1 MDLSAV
7 DVTALDIEHF
17 RVRPDSELDL
27 GRIATRGDD
36 WVRGDEGAAKEQ
48 AKLRNA
54 ELSARIADLQ
64 ERLWATKAA
73 KVLVVLQGMDTS
85 GKDSTSR
92 RVFGDG
98 SPLGIAVK
106 GFGRPTDEDLA
117 HDYLWRVHRHT
128 PGAGEIVIF
137 NRSHYEDVLVVR
149 VDELVPEGRWRRRY
163 DHIVDFE
170 RMLCDEGTVVL
181 KFFLH
186 ISRDEQRERL
196 QERIDNPK
204 KHWKFEEADLR
215 VRARWDDY
223 AAAYAEALRRTSTE
237 AAPWYVVP
245 SDQKWFRDLV
255 VGTAV
260 VEALERLEM
269 PWPDPEP
276 GIADIVIPA

>member
-1 MDLSAV
+1 M
-7 DVTALDIEHF
+7 DVTALDIDHF
-17 RVRPDSELDL
+17 RVRPGAQIDL
-27 GRIATRGDD
+27 GSIATRGDD
-36 WVRGDEGAAKEQ
+36 WVKGDEADAKAQ
-48 AKLRNA
+48 AKDRNT

-128 PGAGEIVIF
+128 PSAGEIVIF

-149 VDELVPEGRWRRRY
+149 VDELVPPERWQRRF

-204 KHWKFEEADLR
+204 KHWKFEQADLR
-215 VRARWDDY
+215 VRSRWDDY
-223 AAAYAEALRRTSTE
+223 AAAYAEALSRTSTD

-276 GIADIVIPA
+276 GIADIVIPP